1 MAPSGPDLDIGR
13 PEVRVAGR
21 EDRLELGAG
30 EAGALVLDLVAE
42 NALEADHV
50 GDEQVSLEL
59 LGEVAAAEE
68 LDARGGPG
76 ALLVDL
82 GRAGVLVRVVDVA
95 REQRAVGGD
104 RAGAVDHDVLAPAVE
119 GVAVGVGEAVGDV
132 NLELLRLRL
141 VAEDPRVRA
150 ADRRAVRRLDLGLVE
165 RSLLKIKGAAG
176 VELEAVGGVVRVGR
190 IEAGE
195 DSLADV
201 GLVVA
206 VGVLQEHQVGRLGD
220 QDAAV
225 GELEAGRAMQAVGE
239 DDPLV
244 GLAVAVGVFE
254 DQELVV
260 HFLLGL
266 PVRVGR
272 PAGDPEA
279 ALGVERHLHRLGQ
292 LGKLL
297 LGGEQVDLEVLAD
310 ASSGRWLPRRSGR
323 DARRWAR
330 CPACWS

>member
-1 MAPSGPDLDIGR
+1 M
-13 PEVRVAGR
+13 
-21 EDRLELGAG
+21 
-30 EAGALVLDLVAE
+30 
-42 NALEADHV
+42 
-50 GDEQVSLEL
+50 
-59 LGEVAAAEE
+59 
-68 LDARGGPG
+68 
-76 ALLVDL
+76 
-82 GRAGVLVRVVDVA
+82 A
-95 REQRAVGGD
+95 REQSAVGGD
-104 RAGAVDHDVLAPAVE
+104 GPGAVDHDVLAPAVE
-119 GVAVGVGEAVGDV
+119 GVAVRVGEAERDV
-132 NLELLRLRL
+132 DVELLRLRL

-165 RSLLKIKGAAG
+165 RPLLKIKGAAG

-190 IEAGE
+190 VEAGE
-195 DSLADV
+195 DPLADV

-225 GELEAGRAMQAVGE
+225 GELEAGRAMQAAGE
-239 DDPLV
+239 DDLLV
-244 GLAVAVGVFE
+244 GLAVAVGVLE
-254 DQELVV
+254 DQELVI

-279 ALGVERHLHRLGQ
+279 PLGVERHLHRLGQ

-310 ASSGRWLPRRSGR
+310 RHLADRLLAAQEEMLTIGPGARLVGLDRDERGRVRVVDHEVLALSDGPDPLVAVGGHHVEDFHLALGDHAVGLAVGEAAGRRGRRRSSS
-323 DARRWAR
+323 RR
-330 CPACWS
+330 PSDSG